1 MRKDQLLD
9 QKRKLIEEMKDETN
23 QVFAKMLDFKL
34 SIKNVLKQGLIK
46 LTEEERQERVK
57 ALADLFEGLGPNN
70 TERPNSAESGHR
82 KKKDKE
88 KTIMQFEI
96 PPNISFE
103 WLAQEAGWVKKR
115 FDSRLIDR
123 MFN

>member
-46 LTEEERQERVK
+46 LTE
-57 ALADLFEGLGPNN
+57 
-70 TERPNSAESGHR
+70 
-82 KKKDKE
+82 
-88 KTIMQFEI
+88 
-96 PPNISFE
+96 
-103 WLAQEAGWVKKR
+103 
-115 FDSRLIDR
+115 
-123 MFN
+123 